1 MDFFIIEKLIKYC
14 KKGKKF
20 LIKSWT
26 KLWIVALSITVAI
39 LIQTWPNRYQDL
51 FWRYD
56 GMLEKYY
63 RYDSIVNSRSPSSQA
78 TLFKEFKKIGV
89 SKKLSVS
96 KSLQALQDIFKCYQ
110 LYWMSL
116 MLFLNDIKPVV
127 SVILNHFQYHILY
140 ILVFE
145 YYVVIAMLTVN
156 LCTLTQC
163 QR

>member
-1 MDFFIIEKLIKYC
+1 
-14 KKGKKF
+14 
-20 LIKSWT
+20 
-26 KLWIVALSITVAI
+26 
-39 LIQTWPNRYQDL
+39 
-51 FWRYD
+51 
-56 GMLEKYY
+56 
-63 RYDSIVNSRSPSSQA
+63 
-78 TLFKEFKKIGV
+78 
-89 SKKLSVS
+89 
-96 KSLQALQDIFKCYQ
+96 
-110 LYWMSL
+110 MSL